1 MEDFLKSTFD
11 YKVPREVTEQ
21 QEDEDETSTKFIII
35 LVLSLFFAACVG
47 VILLAIL
54 CKWLKKTKTSEN
66 MENPPLSKELLMSME
81 KPRHVKLMR
90 TDSSRSVIIDNN
102 RDASGLSTP
111 LSPLSEEDGPLTF
124 EKGRLEFSMF
134 YDREQ
139 ENLNVNII
147 QCHGLLQTSYVYH
160 VEGTLLPDLTTRK
173 KTTSR
178 QHNPSPVF
186 EEIIKFS
193 LPFEE
198 LPERTLLLN
207 VLELDS
213 FSQRLPVGHLLYSF
227 DTENNN
233 YMDIMR
239 IDADLSRELPQD
251 NFDDVGVGEI
261 LVSICYMPTAGRL
274 TVVILKCRLY
284 EATNGLPNPF
294 LKVSLM
300 LNRKQLKKIKTSVK
314 YKTLTPV
321 YNEAF
326 IFDVPAQHIV
336 NVGLYG
342 RVINE
347 REGSKQLGKFVIGS
361 MAGTSFG
368 LHHWEN
374 MMLRPRKPIA
384 LWHKIL

>member
-1 MEDFLKSTFD
+1 
-11 YKVPREVTEQ
+11 
-21 QEDEDETSTKFIII
+21 
-35 LVLSLFFAACVG
+35 
-47 VILLAIL
+47 
-54 CKWLKKTKTSEN
+54 

-147 QCHGLLQTSYVYH
+147 QFHGLLQRSCVYH

-178 QHNPSPVF
+178 KHNPSPVF
-186 EEIIKFS
+186 EEMIKFS

-239 IDADLSRELPQD
+239 VDADLSRELPQ
-251 NFDDVGVGEI
+251 
-261 LVSICYMPTAGRL
+261 
-274 TVVILKCRLY
+274 VI
-284 EATNGLPNPF
+284 
-294 LKVSLM
+294 
-300 LNRKQLKKIKTSVK
+300 
-314 YKTLTPV
+314 
-321 YNEAF
+321 
-326 IFDVPAQHIV
+326 
-336 NVGLYG
+336 
-342 RVINE
+342 
-347 REGSKQLGKFVIGS
+347 
-361 MAGTSFG
+361 
-368 LHHWEN
+368 
-374 MMLRPRKPIA
+374 
-384 LWHKIL
+384 